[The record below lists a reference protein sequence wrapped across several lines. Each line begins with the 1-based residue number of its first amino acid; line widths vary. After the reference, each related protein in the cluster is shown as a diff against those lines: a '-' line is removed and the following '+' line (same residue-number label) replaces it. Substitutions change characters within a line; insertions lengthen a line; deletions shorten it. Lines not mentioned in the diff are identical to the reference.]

1 MPPKK
6 LGLKPL
12 PLVPDGEAWS
22 SVAKEVRPL
31 KRGQDRVPAPLA
43 PLPKVLR
50 PEAPF
55 PSDYARADNLKKR
68 PSPLHPMG
76 PQGPG
81 HPAGR
86 KGSPPKQLPQM
97 DARLKQRLVQGR
109 IPVEQ
114 RIDLHGLTLREAERA
129 MDRLLRDCIA
139 RGQRGLLVITGKGI
153 KTGDEPPPL
162 FERRGVLRSWL
173 PEYLR
178 HGPWRDQILG
188 LAPARQEQGGAGAFF
203 VLLRR
208 QRTER

>member
-6 LGLKPL
+6 LGLKPQ
-12 PLVPDGEAWS
+12 PLVPDGEAWGH
-22 SVAKEVRPL
+22 VAKDVRPL
-31 KRGQDRVPAPLA
+31 KRGPDRVPAPLA
-43 PLPKVLR
+43 PMPKVLR

-55 PSDYARADNLKKR
+55 PSDVTRAENLRKR
-68 PSPLHPMG
+68 P
-76 PQGPG
+76 
-81 HPAGR
+81 A
-86 KGSPPKQLPQM
+86 KAAPPKQLPQM
-97 DARLKQRLVQGR
+97 DGRLKQRLVQGR

-139 RGQRGLLVITGKGI
+139 RGQRGLLVITGKGLD
-153 KTGDEPPPL
+153 KSAEPPPL
-162 FERRGVLRSWL
+162 FERRGVLRAWL

-188 LAPARQEQGGAGAFF
+188 IAPARQEQGGAGAFF

-208 QRTER
+208 LRPER

>member
-6 LGLKPL
+6 LGLKPQ
-12 PLVPDGEAWS
+12 PLVPDGEVWGH
-22 SVAKEVRPL
+22 VAKEVRPL
-31 KRGQDRVPAPLA
+31 KRGPDRVPAPLA
-43 PLPKVLR
+43 PMPKVLR

-55 PSDYARADNLKKR
+55 PSDVTRAENLRKR
-68 PSPLHPMG
+68 PG
-76 PQGPG
+76 
-81 HPAGR
+81 PAG
-86 KGSPPKQLPQM
+86 KAAPPKQLPQM

-129 MDRLLRDCIA
+129 MDRLLRDSIA
-139 RGQRGLLVITGKGI
+139 RGQRGLLVITGKGLD
-153 KTGDEPPPL
+153 KSAEPPPL

-188 LAPARQEQGGAGAFF
+188 IAPARQEQGGAGAFF

-208 QRTER
+208 LRPER

>member
-6 LGLKPL
+6 LGLKPV
-12 PLVPDGEAWS
+12 PLVPDGEVWN

-31 KRGQDRVPAPLA
+31 KRGPDRVPAPLA
-43 PLPKVLR
+43 PMPKVLR

-55 PSDYARADNLKKR
+55 PSDYARADNLKK
-68 PSPLHPMG
+68 
-76 PQGPG
+76 GPG
-81 HPAGR
+81 RGVSA
-86 KGSPPKQLPQM
+86 KQLPQM
-97 DARLKQRLVQGR
+97 DSRLKQRLVQGR

-153 KTGDEPPPL
+153 TTGSEPPSL
-162 FERRGVLRSWL
+162 FERRGVLRAWL

-178 HGPWRDQILG
+178 HGPWRDQVLG
-188 LAPARQEQGGAGAFF
+188 IAPARQEQGGAGAFF

-208 QRTER
+208 RREER